1 LSDGDSSGQSVRE
14 LNETRVRVR
23 IRGSRESQFDGRRT
37 GVRRRGRELNGFIDE
52 RMRRRGR
59 RSRGKRLRNIGDEV
73 VSSVGSF
80 DRGGSGSGVRNSVRD
95 VALRERSD
103 RVRDRLSVLRLN
115 LRNSV
120 DVNDSISSSSL
131 LLLRVVVVRLLLL
144 SHRYS
149 GIGSR
154 VLRRVSVMSRGK
166 VRETVAIKGVLR
178 RKGKGGFFKHLEL
191 NRRVSLGTIIDIA
204 LVNNLSIF
212 DPI

>member
-1 LSDGDSSGQSVRE
+1 
-14 LNETRVRVR
+14 
-23 IRGSRESQFDGRRT
+23 
-37 GVRRRGRELNGFIDE
+37 VRRRGRELNGFIDE
-52 RMRRRGR
+52 GMRRRGR

-120 DVNDSISSSSL
+120 DVNDSISSSSSL